1 MAIDFFRGT
10 DYNIPLPK
18 RVEQYLNSIVGD
30 DGYAGFDKQL
40 LQKVKFT
47 SIDPATKQTLFR
59 ITVEDFMCNKDG
71 NLHGGAATTILDNL
85 SSTSLLTVGVPGFW
99 DNFGVSRS
107 LIVIFHKGIPRG
119 MDLQVECTVV
129 AVGRKMATM
138 RAVLKNDDGTIYASC
153 VHEKFA
159 VSYSKI

>member
-1 MAIDFFRGT
+1 MTIDFFRGT
-10 DYNIPLPK
+10 DYNIPLPR
-18 RVEQYLNSIVGD
+18 RVEEYLNSIVGD
-30 DGYAGFDKQL
+30 DGYAGFDKRL

-47 SIDPATKQTLFR
+47 DIDLAAKQTLFR
-59 ITVEDFMCNKDG
+59 LTVEDFMCNKDG

-85 SSTSLLTVGVPGFW
+85 SSTSLLTIGTPGFW

-119 MDLQVECTVV
+119 MELQVKCTIV

-138 RAVLKNDDGTIYASC
+138 RAVLEDHNGAIYASC

-159 VSYSKI
+159 VQYAKI